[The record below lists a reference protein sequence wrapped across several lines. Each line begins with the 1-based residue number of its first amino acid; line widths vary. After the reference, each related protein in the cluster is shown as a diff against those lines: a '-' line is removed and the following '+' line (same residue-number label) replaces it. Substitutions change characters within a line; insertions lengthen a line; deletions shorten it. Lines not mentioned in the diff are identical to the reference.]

1 MEYGEMTGPAAD
13 VAGLIRNRALARAET
28 VRELLPEYRARAVS
42 AAGIE
47 DTRVLERIRE
57 ACASVPEGEDWREA
71 RKRIAAELEGVSKN
85 ARARAEFLLRTHVN
99 QARAMAKWRDIQR
112 DADFLPYLMYQTHGD
127 DRVRPEHKALDGKI
141 LPAGDDFW
149 KTHFP
154 PWDYGCRCTVVQLT
168 EKTARQLAASGGS
181 NADFMSPNDMEDYK
195 AKFGNRGRGDYAFR
209 PDETLDI
216 SELDYPPEKKEKMLE
231 ILKSPAHTVVNERG
245 ETENAFDYL
254 WRRGPQAKDEAWLKA
269 ERDKAR
275 GKHPL
280 AEFAVVRDART
291 GAVLARY
298 EGLDGTIEDSKG
310 LYRRTGWELWTTHIH
325 PKMEAPSPDD
335 ALMALKKASGRETVI
350 TDWSRRRMSVD
361 SDFKQRCGDLRRELE
376 EWSRRF
382 KAAEKGTAREF
393 ERLYADWNKW
403 LDAHK
408 AELGYEEKAK

>member
-1 MEYGEMTGPAAD
+1 MEHGEMTGPAREVAD
-13 VAGLIRNRALARAET
+13 LIRKRALARAET

-71 RKRIAAELEGVSKN
+71 RKRVAAELEGVSDN
-85 ARARAEFLLRTHVN
+85 AKARAEFLLRTHVA

-168 EKTARQLAASGGS
+168 EKTARQLAASGDS
-181 NADFMSPNDMEDYK
+181 NADFMSRNDMEDYK

-231 ILKSPAHTVVNERG
+231 ILKNPAHTVVNERG

-254 WRRGPQAKDEAWLKA
+254 WRRGPQAKDEAWLRTEMEKA
-269 ERDKAR
+269 HK
-275 GKHPL
+275 KHPL
-280 AEFAVVRDART
+280 AEFAVVRDSATGNVLAKYQGHDATIDDSKKLYDRT
-291 GAVLARY
+291 GV
-298 EGLDGTIEDSKG
+298 K
-310 LYRRTGWELWTTHIH
+310 LWTTHIH
-325 PKMEAPSPDD
+325 PQQEAPSPLDV
-335 ALMALKKASGRETVI
+335 LTSLGKASGRETVI
-350 TDWSRRRMSVD
+350 TSWSRRRLSVTPE
-361 SDFKQRCGDLRRELE
+361 FKNRCGYLRREVE
-376 EWSRRF
+376 EWAQRF
-382 KAAEKGTAREF
+382 KAAEDGSAAAFK
-393 ERLYADWNKW
+393 RLYREWNIW
-403 LDAHK
+403 LNDHK
-408 AELGYEEKAK
+408 VELGYEENAK